1 LPTLNIALTAFR
13 SRQSSDKMITVSSP
27 AKVNLFLKVIGRR
40 VDGYHNIV
48 SIVDLVS
55 IYDRI
60 TIKCLDEDTFIV
72 NDDRCVLP
80 KDRTNTILKAAMLV
94 KERYKIKKG
103 ADIFIEKHI
112 PIGSGLGGPSSNGVT
127 TIKALVEEWGIN
139 AQDHELFEIARMVGA
154 DCPLFL
160 YGRPCIMRG
169 IGDIITP
176 IELPGLYY
184 VIVYPER
191 PLSTKDVYESLK
203 IVLTKKENDIKLSVN
218 FNSVHD
224 VVNVLHNDL
233 EKAAIAMLPDII
245 KIKERLLQAGALGS
259 IMSGSGS
266 SVFGIFDNSIKA
278 EEASTK
284 LNDLGRVFTAK
295 SIK

>member
-1 LPTLNIALTAFR
+1 
-13 SRQSSDKMITVSSP
+13 MITVSSP

-40 VDGYHNIV
+40 EDGYHNIV

-60 TIKCLDEDTFIV
+60 TIKCLDEDKVIV
-72 NDDRCVLP
+72 NDDRGVLP

-94 KERYKIKKG
+94 KDRYNIKTG

-112 PIGSGLGGPSSNGVT
+112 PLGSGLGGPSSNGVT

-154 DCPLFL
+154 DCLLFL

-176 IELPGLYY
+176 LELPELYY

-233 EKAAIAMLPDII
+233 EKAAIAMFPDII
-245 KIKERLLQAGALGS
+245 RIKERLLQVGALGS
-259 IMSGSGS
+259 VMSGSGS

-278 EEASTK
+278 EEASNE